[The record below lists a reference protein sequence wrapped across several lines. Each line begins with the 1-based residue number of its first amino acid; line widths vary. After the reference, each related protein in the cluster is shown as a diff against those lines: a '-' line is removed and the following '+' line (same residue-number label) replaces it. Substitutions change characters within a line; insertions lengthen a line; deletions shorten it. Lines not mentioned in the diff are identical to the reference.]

1 MSKEQNDGGVATLDS
16 LAKSVK
22 SLEEL
27 VEKAGQPQFD
37 GQRTRATR
45 DTFSYF
51 MGDDAPD
58 LQGINYNL
66 DNPSFQKSWA
76 KKQMP
81 KGYQGANNRD
91 AGFESFGHFLKSGL
105 VDKGHDRSEWQTRQK
120 SIYKGVEGM
129 SIGAAS
135 DGGYL
140 VAPEHTD
147 EILARTYSNDIY
159 SRCDN
164 YSVATNSMK
173 FQRDAGTSRRRGRR
187 HGGLQAF
194 WVGEGQSI
202 PASHP
207 RLKSFQLDCKK
218 LAVIVFLT
226 NELANDAVALS
237 QFVNR
242 TVGEEMNF
250 MVGDSIFNGNGVNQP
265 IGVLN
270 APNRIEIAA
279 DVGQA
284 AATITESN
292 IDRMWERRCVSGSGS
307 YEWYHNQ
314 DCCAAL
320 DGLAQD
326 VGTGGQ
332 VLYRPGGN
340 ISTAPFQSLKGARR
354 NETEFSQTLGQAGD
368 LSLIDLSQYITIA
381 NGGLTQASSIHV
393 EFLSDQT
400 ALRFIMRLDG
410 QPWEDVPVEPNNG
423 TNLQSATISLE
434 QRV

>member
-1 MSKEQNDGGVATLDS
+1 MSQEQNDDGGVATLDS

-27 VEKAGQPQFD
+27 VEKAGQPQFE
-37 GQRTRATR
+37 GQRSRAG
-45 DTFSYF
+45 DNSFSYF

-58 LQGINYNL
+58 LQGINYNFE
-66 DNPSFQKSWA
+66 NPSFQKNWI
-76 KKQMP
+76 KKKRP
-81 KGYQGANNRD
+81 KGYRGADNRD
-91 AGFESFGHFLKSGL
+91 AGFDSFGHFLKSGL
-105 VDKGHDRSEWQTRQK
+105 VDKGHASADWQTRQK

-265 IGVLN
+265 IGCLLYTS
-270 APNRIEIAA
+270 PSPR
-279 DVGQA
+279 
-284 AATITESN
+284 
-292 IDRMWERRCVSGSGS
+292 DRG
-307 YEWYHNQ
+307 
-314 DCCAAL
+314 
-320 DGLAQD
+320 
-326 VGTGGQ
+326 
-332 VLYRPGGN
+332 
-340 ISTAPFQSLKGARR
+340 
-354 NETEFSQTLGQAGD
+354 
-368 LSLIDLSQYITIA
+368 
-381 NGGLTQASSIHV
+381 
-393 EFLSDQT
+393 
-400 ALRFIMRLDG
+400 
-410 QPWEDVPVEPNNG
+410 
-423 TNLQSATISLE
+423 
-434 QRV
+434 